1 MSSSPGTPTK
11 SLHDPISPPERDP
24 PNSPM
29 HDPAGDPTF
38 EPPQP
43 VTEPTP
49 NPASDPPPEMPGD
62 PLAVGRLGE
71 EGIDRID
78 FDGRRPERAYEA
90 NDLLRSPAT

>member
-1 MSSSPGTPTK
+1 
-11 SLHDPISPPERDP
+11 
-24 PNSPM
+24 M